1 MKWINQRT
9 LWMAA
14 AGVSLLTACQT
25 IETISMDYMIP
36 AEVSF
41 PEELKRVAVVNNT
54 PAIKPEQTL
63 IEEKGAESS
72 FWGDGTRAAEALA
85 NALAGGNYFNEVVIC
100 DSLLRASDAQPKAH
114 LLTVEEVNQLTSELD
129 VDFLISLE
137 ALVVKTKR
145 SLQYLPEWGV
155 NYGTIDAKVY
165 ATTRIYLPNRQGAM
179 ATLHSNDSIFW
190 EESAIHESDVRR
202 QLPSDAEV
210 RNQASDF
217 AGALPVQRLLPHWT
231 TGQRYLY
238 GGSSVNFRDAMV
250 YVRENEWTQAI
261 DLWKKE
267 YEVKNV
273 KRKKAAAYNLSVGYE
288 MQDQMEEAV
297 RWIGLALQHTQPET
311 TEQLMMQLYQQELK
325 QRLGG
330 MQRLQLQT
338 RRLNP

>member
-1 MKWINQRT
+1 M

-25 IETISMDYMIP
+25 IETISMDYMLP

-41 PEELKRVAVVNNT
+41 PEELKRVAVVNNS
-54 PAIKPEQTL
+54 PVIKPEQTL
-63 IEEKGAESS
+63 IEEKGSEKS
-72 FWGDGTRAAEALA
+72 FWGDSKRATEALA
-85 NALAGGNYFNEVVIC
+85 NALAEGNYFDEVIIC
-100 DSLLRASDAQPKAH
+100 DSLLRATDSQPAAH
-114 LLTVEEVNQLTSELD
+114 PLTLEEINQLTHALD

-137 ALVVKTKR
+137 GLIVKTKR
-145 SLQYLPEWGV
+145 DLQYLPEWRV

-165 ATTRIYLPNRQGAM
+165 ATTRIYLPNRPNAM

-190 EESAIHESDVRR
+190 EESALHESDLRR
-202 QLPSDAEV
+202 LLPDDVEV
-210 RNQASDF
+210 QRQASDF
-217 AGALPVQRLLPHWT
+217 AGSLPVQQLLPHWKSA
-231 TGQRYLY
+231 QRYLY
-238 GGSSVNFRDAMV
+238 GGSSVNLRDALV
-250 YVRENEWTQAI
+250 YVRENDWTQAI